1 MAKRKLQRFAELDLL
16 PTIVHPLPF
25 DGEVSHPL
33 SSKWK
38 SDFFKNEQDLVLE
51 LGCGR
56 GEYTINLA
64 RMFPMKNFV
73 GIDIKGARIWRGA
86 KTAFEE
92 PVKNAGFLR
101 IQLERIEHYFGK
113 HEVDE
118 IWITFP
124 DPHVKQ
130 IRENKRLTSSV
141 FLERYRHILKEGGI
155 VHLKTDNRSFY
166 EYTLEVLE
174 TLKIKPEFQ
183 TDDVYGMD
191 DIDEVLKIKT
201 TYEEMFSKKGFN
213 ICYVRF
219 VLD

>member
-1 MAKRKLQRFAELDLL
+1 
-16 PTIVHPLPF
+16 
-25 DGEVSHPL
+25 
-33 SSKWK
+33 
-38 SDFFKNEQDLVLE
+38 
-51 LGCGR
+51 
-56 GEYTINLA
+56 
-64 RMFPMKNFV
+64 MFPMKNFV

-101 IQLERIEHYFGK
+101 IQLERIEHYFGEN
-113 HEVDE
+113 EVDE

-141 FLERYRHILKEGGI
+141 FIERYRHILKKGGVI
-155 VHLKTDNRSFY
+155 HLKTDNRSFY
-166 EYTLEVLE
+166 DYTLEVLE
-174 TLKIKPEFQ
+174 TLDIIPEFQ
-183 TDDVYGMD
+183 TDDVYGME

-219 VLD
+219 ILE